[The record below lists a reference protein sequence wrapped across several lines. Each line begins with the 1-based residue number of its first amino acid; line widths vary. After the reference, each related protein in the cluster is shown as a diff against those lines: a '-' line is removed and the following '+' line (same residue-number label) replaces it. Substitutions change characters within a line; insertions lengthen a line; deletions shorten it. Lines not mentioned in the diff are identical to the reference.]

1 MNRHK
6 ADAVVNSKPVK
17 VLNKEK
23 KVLEDIPQSQIRVGD
38 IVQVNEGDI
47 FPADLLFLRSGDEKA
62 PKSCWVNTKSLDGET
77 DNKYR
82 QALKVSVWMPLHRS
96 ALLRRTGRR
105 RS

>member
-1 MNRHK
+1 M
-6 ADAVVNSKPVK
+6 
-17 VLNKEK
+17 LNKETK
-23 KVLEDIPQSQIRVGD
+23 QFEEVPQSDIRVGD
-38 IVQVNEGDI
+38 IVMINERDI
-47 FPADLLFLRSGDEKA
+47 FPADMVFLHTGDPKA
-62 PKSCWVNTKSLDGET
+62 PRSCWVNTKSLDGET